1 MALLNPIY
9 GLILPFL
16 FICTLPLAFF
26 ATLTTLFAFCVLL
39 FRVALI
45 YIELALAV
53 IPYYLGPRI
62 VTAIKPASAK
72 VEPIIIP
79 AKRRKRRSSSSSAL
93 SAGSI
98 TPVAMESNSILGTRQ
113 SIGVARDF
121 EGVGGWRLGD
131 AEEEEEAWTNI
142 NSRLVLP
149 ADHTR
154 RHQRS
159 HTSGGLPI
167 SARNSSP
174 EAVMMMNSSRVRAK
188 TPDKPKGGW
197 IWEPDGYFPA
207 DGISRAGASSSG
219 SSKGSSVLSMK
230 QR

>member
-9 GLILPFL
+9 GLILLFL
-16 FICTLPLAFF
+16 FLFTIPLALF
-26 ATLTTLFAFCVLL
+26 ATLTTIYAFCVLL

-62 VTAIKPASAK
+62 VTAIKPANAK
-72 VEPIIIP
+72 LDPIVIP
-79 AKRRKRRSSSSSAL
+79 VKRRKRRSSSSSAL

-98 TPVAMESNSILGTRQ
+98 TPVATDNNSILGTSQ
-113 SIGVARDF
+113 SVGATRDF
-121 EGVGGWRLGD
+121 EGVGGWRLGE
-131 AEEEEEAWTNI
+131 AEEDLEAWTNI

-149 ADHTR
+149 ADYTR

-159 HTSGGLPI
+159 HTSGDLPL

-174 EAVMMMNSSRVRAK
+174 EAVMMMNSSRARAK
-188 TPDKPKGGW
+188 TPDKPKGG
-197 IWEPDGYFPA
+197 
-207 DGISRAGASSSG
+207 
-219 SSKGSSVLSMK
+219 
-230 QR
+230 